1 MPNSKYYNQKYKQYK
16 EEAKNLGKNESTLN
30 KILTNLRDTFDDE
43 VRNVNSEYEDLKSDL
58 KKAVRH
64 DSTFTVAADS
74 LPGKKERKTNSD
86 SKLSSAI
93 SSLEDE
99 LRNVGQKKRT
109 AESNRDTNKQN
120 YDNKKREE
128 REAFW
133 NSIF

>member
-1 MPNSKYYNQKYKQYK
+1 MPSSKYYNQKYKQYK
-16 EEAKNLGKNESTLN
+16 EEAKNLGKNETALN
-30 KILTNLRDTFDDE
+30 KILSNLRDTFDDE
-43 VRNVNSEYEDLKSDL
+43 VRNVNNEYEDLKSDL

-64 DSTFTVAADS
+64 DSTFMVAADS

-86 SKLSSAI
+86 SKLYSAI
-93 SSLEDE
+93 SSLESE
-99 LRNVGQKKRT
+99 LQSVQQKKTT

-128 REAFW
+128 RDAFW

>member
-16 EEAKNLGKNESTLN
+16 EEAKNLGKNESTLS
-30 KILTNLRDTFDDE
+30 KVLSNLRDTFDDE
-43 VRNVNSEYEDLKSDL
+43 VRNVNNEYEDLKSDL
-58 KKAVRH
+58 KKAIRH
-64 DSTFTVAADS
+64 DSTFTVAADG
-74 LPGKKERKTNSD
+74 LPAKKEKRTSSD

-93 SSLEDE
+93 TSLENE
-99 LRNVGQKKRT
+99 LRSVQQKKKT
-109 AESNRDTNKQN
+109 AETNRDTNKTN